1 MAATRNTP
9 AEGRPP
15 GLIERYRQELTVRH
29 YARRTVKTYEQW
41 LRRFLRFHGLRHP
54 REMGCEEVNAFLT
67 HLAVEGHVSASTQNQ
82 ALAAL
87 FFLYRQLLGR
97 DLELEGVVRARKKR
111 RLPVVMTQAEV
122 RQVLDR
128 MDGVDRLVAELMYGG
143 GLRLMEALRL
153 RVQDLDFAAY
163 AITVRD
169 GKGGK
174 DRRTLLPRRIERP
187 LREHLQAVRCMHQQ
201 DLADGY
207 GRVELPH
214 ALARKYRSAPVEWGW
229 QWLFPQHK
237 RWREVS
243 SGAQGRHHLDPSI
256 IQKAMRHA
264 VLAAGIQKPAT
275 PHTFRH
281 SQWLRHAGLRP
292 GKATHLLESGQDIR
306 TIQELMGHRDLN
318 TTMIYTHVVNRGPL
332 GVSSPADLL

>member
-1 MAATRNTP
+1 M
-9 AEGRPP
+9 
-15 GLIERYRQELTVRH
+15 
-29 YARRTVKTYEQW
+29 
-41 LRRFLRFHGLRHP
+41 
-54 REMGCEEVNAFLT
+54 
-67 HLAVEGHVSASTQNQ
+67 
-82 ALAAL
+82 
-87 FFLYRQLLGR
+87 FLYRQLLGR
-97 DLELEGVVRARKKR
+97 DLELEGVARVRKKR

-122 RQVLDR
+122 RHVLDR
-128 MDGVDRLVAELMYGG
+128 MDGVERLVAELMYGG

-153 RVQDLDFAAY
+153 RVQDLDFAAH

-281 SQWLRHAGLRP
+281 SF
-292 GKATHLLESGQDIR
+292 ATHLLESGQDIR